1 MGRKK
6 PFSHK
11 QKKAQLQTTRAR
23 KRGDDEDDARPG
35 NTRQRRQLPSRSAP
49 KGPTLRL
56 ESRFISLPPHYL
68 ERTRDLAFSAPL
80 ERPLPGTAAVF
91 PVDVVSR
98 SPPTG
103 KLVIPA
109 RPKFRYGQTK
119 KEVEK
124 NEEGVYKKW
133 LGATRATL
141 DDWVLGE
148 GDDGWPVSPSW
159 FETNLEVWRQLWRVT
174 ESSAILL
181 LLIDARCPPLHCPPS
196 LRAYV
201 KALRPR
207 KEVILVLTKADLVDA
222 GALAGWRTW
231 LEEWWAEGDEASATS
246 VQIVA
251 VSSYDKALLYG
262 EGRARHRP
270 AIPMSARG
278 ELVDAVKRAH
288 VRLVTKPANAR
299 DDWKPAVRESVDWA
313 SLAAEPEVAP
323 VQSGG
328 RRKAKQEDAD
338 GAEGRESREESEAEE
353 AEEADAE
360 AGAHHRDPQTEPLP
374 IGLIGQPNV
383 GKSSLLNALLGTTRV
398 RASKTPGKTKHF
410 QTILWGPAR
419 DIKIIDCPGLVCP
432 SLVPMELQAMAGI
445 LPISQIPSLPS
456 CIYYVA
462 TRMPIEDVFRVPPPA
477 EDEVVVDKRTW
488 RGDGPRAVEEA
499 RGHTWT
505 AGGIMEARAVD
516 RGFLTAKGGRPD
528 TNRAGNAMLRTI
540 ADGRVRWGF
549 WPPGSSEDALAAR
562 GGKGVWL
569 ENSPELED
577 EEAGEPSDESESD
590 EDEASGVGAVPS
602 ASAEEEE
609 EEDDDDS
616 EPAGFAA
623 QNHQSFFNALSLE
636 GSDESETEESESE
649 ESLPPHTPS

>member
-11 QKKAQLQTTRAR
+11 QKKAQLQTSRAR
-23 KRGDDEDDARPG
+23 KRGDDDEDGGGRQS
-35 NTRQRRQLPSRSAP
+35 NTRQHRRPLPSRSAP

-68 ERTRDLAFSAPL
+68 ERTRDLAFSTPL

-91 PVDVVSR
+91 PVDVVTR

-133 LGATRATL
+133 LSGTRATL
-141 DDWVLGE
+141 DEWVLGE
-148 GDDGWPVSPSW
+148 EENGWPVSPSW

-181 LLIDARCPPLHCPPS
+181 LLIDSRCPPLHCPPS
-196 LRAYV
+196 LRTYV
-201 KALRPR
+201 KALKPR

-231 LEEWWAEGDEASATS
+231 LKDWWTEGDEPGAAST

-278 ELVDAVKRAH
+278 ELVEAVKTAH
-288 VRLVTKPANAR
+288 ARLVTKPSNAR
-299 DDWKPAVRESVDWA
+299 DDWKPS
-313 SLAAEPEVAP
+313 
-323 VQSGG
+323 SGG
-328 RRKAKQEDAD
+328 RRKAKQEDAGD
-338 GAEGRESREESEAEE
+338 GAEEVEGAESGEEGEADEAEE
-353 AEEADAE
+353 EETR
-360 AGAHHRDPQTEPLP
+360 HQRDPQSEPLP

-410 QTILWGPAR
+410 QTILWGPVR

-432 SLVPMELQAMAGI
+432 SLVPMELQAMAG
-445 LPISQIPSLPS
+445 
-456 CIYYVA
+456 
-462 TRMPIEDVFRVPPPA
+462 TNRMPIEEVFRVPAPA
-477 EDEVVVDKRTW
+477 EEEVVVDKRTW
-488 RGDGPRAVEEA
+488 RGEGPRVVEA
-499 RGHTWT
+499 KGHTWT
-505 AGGIMEARAVD
+505 AGGIMEARAID

-549 WPPGSSEDALAAR
+549 WPPGSSEEALAER

-569 ENSPELED
+569 ENTPELDD
-577 EEAGEPSDESESD
+577 EEAGGERSEESESE
-590 EDEASGVGAVPS
+590 EDEASGVGAVPGS
-602 ASAEEEE
+602 DDAEEEE
-609 EEDDDDS
+609 ESESESEDT
-616 EPAGFAA
+616 GFAA
-623 QNHQSFFNALSLE
+623 QNHRSFFNALSLE
-636 GSDESETEESESE
+636 GSDESESE
-649 ESLPPHTPS
+649 ETDSGDSDDSLPPHTPS